1 MARIRRGGYVFVTWI
16 GDHAPRRVHVYG
28 DRGLVL
34 KWDLEHEVPME
45 GVPVKRVLDLIRELQ
60 REGRL

>member
-1 MARIRRGGYVFVTWI
+1 MTWI
-16 GDHAPRRVHVYG
+16 ADHAPRHAHVYG

-34 KWDLEHEVPME
+34 KWDLEHEVPMR
-45 GVPVKRVLDLIRELQ
+45 GMPVKQILDLIRELQ

>member
-1 MARIRRGGYVFVTWI
+1 MPWI
-16 GDHAPRRVHVYG
+16 GDEAPRHVRVYG

-34 KWDLEHEVPME
+34 KWDLEYEVPLE
-45 GVPVKRVLDLIRELQ
+45 GVPVKPILDLIRELQ